1 VLVKTL
7 PSTVTNLVLLA
18 LDKAEHQ
25 IADVEGAA
33 LDLTADVVG
42 IV

>member
-1 VLVKTL
+1 VA
-7 PSTVTNLVLLA
+7 VLLA

-33 LDLTADVVG
+33 LDLTVDVAG
-42 IV
+42 IVQLV